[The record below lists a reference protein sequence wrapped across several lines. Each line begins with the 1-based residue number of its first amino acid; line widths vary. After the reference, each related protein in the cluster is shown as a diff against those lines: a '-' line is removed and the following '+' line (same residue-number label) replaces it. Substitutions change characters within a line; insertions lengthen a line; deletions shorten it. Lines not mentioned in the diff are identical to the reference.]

1 MRRSVISRTT
11 AVAEGLFAPG
21 HLGELTRIVP
31 FDMVDE
37 VLADTGGTEQRR
49 RKLPARV
56 IVYLLLAAGL
66 FSESGYL
73 AIWRKLTGGLEGLPV
88 PSVTDTALW
97 HARTRL
103 GPQPLRRL
111 FELLRTSAASTA
123 TTGAR
128 WRGLLVCAIDGTVLD
143 VPDTAANRACY
154 PKGSCK
160 KSEPG
165 YPQVRVLALVAC
177 GTRAVIDA
185 VFGSCERGETTY
197 GQGLLRS
204 LHRGQ
209 LVLLDRG
216 FASNAF
222 LKAVAGTEAALLA
235 RLTANRKLPI
245 LARYP
250 DGSYLSSLGGL
261 RVRIIEARV
270 SIATSNGTETGV
282 YRLATTLLDYRRYP
296 AFELVT
302 LYHERWQIETT
313 YFEVKKTIL
322 HRRVLRAQT
331 PAGISQEVYALLTL
345 YQTIR
350 IGIADATD
358 TVPSADPDR
367 GSFTVALEAARE
379 QVIQAAGV
387 IDDEVIDLV
396 GTIGRHVLE
405 NLMPARRCRVSPRV
419 VKRPL
424 SRYAAGDLNIDRRT
438 YQATVS
444 ITVHAPPE
452 DEQTALDLFSEP
464 VAA

>member
-1 MRRSVISRTT
+1 MGNSVIQRTL
-11 AVAEGLFAPG
+11 AVAEGIFAPG
-21 HLGELTRIVP
+21 HLGELTRIVS

-37 VLADTGGTEQRR
+37 VLAECGATEQRR

-56 IVYLLLAAGL
+56 VVYLLLAAGL
-66 FSESGYL
+66 FAQSGYL
-73 AIWRKLTGGLEGLPV
+73 TIWNKLTSGLHGLPV

-97 HARTRL
+97 HTRTRL
-103 GPQPLRRL
+103 GVKPLRRL
-111 FELLRTSAASTA
+111 FELISGSAATA
-123 TTGAR
+123 LTSSAR

-143 VPDTAANRACY
+143 VPDTAANRAEY

-160 KSEPG
+160 EGEPG
-165 YPQVRVLALVAC
+165 YPQLRMLALVAC

-197 GQGLLRS
+197 GRKLLRS
-204 LHRGQ
+204 LQRGR

-216 FASNAF
+216 FASNSF

-250 DGSYLSSLGGL
+250 DGSYLSSLGAL
-261 RVRIIEARV
+261 RVRIIESEV
-270 SIATSNGTETGV
+270 TIITSNGTETGV

-296 AFELVT
+296 AFDLVT
-302 LYHERWQIETT
+302 LYHRRWQIESA

-331 PAGISQEVYALLTL
+331 PAGVSQEVYALLTL
-345 YQTIR
+345 YQSLR
-350 IGIADATD
+350 IAIADTAD
-358 TVPSADPDR
+358 VVPDVDPDR

-379 QVIQAAGV
+379 KVIQAAGV
-387 IDDEVIDLV
+387 LNDEVIDLI
-396 GTIGRHVLE
+396 GTIGRHVLD
-405 NLMPARRCRVSPRV
+405 NLMPARRLRVSPRV

-424 SRYAAGDLNIDRRT
+424 SRYAAGELNIDRHT
-438 YQATVS
+438 YQATLA
-444 ITVHAPPE
+444 IAIHAPPE
-452 DEQTALDLFSEP
+452 AEQTALDLFSEP